1 MDLIALNTGTI
12 QAPMQLQPE
21 GLVSA
26 PTLIKSEA
34 EDIEQAELSGNF
46 QLSICCSLLPGCI
59 MLIKPLLS
67 KW

>member
-1 MDLIALNTGTI
+1 MKREATVVMWFITSL
-12 QAPMQLQPE
+12 QLQPE

-26 PTLIKSEA
+26 PTLIESEA
-34 EDIEQAELSGNF
+34 EDIEQAGLSGNF
-46 QLSICCSLLPGCI
+46 QLPICCSLLPGCI